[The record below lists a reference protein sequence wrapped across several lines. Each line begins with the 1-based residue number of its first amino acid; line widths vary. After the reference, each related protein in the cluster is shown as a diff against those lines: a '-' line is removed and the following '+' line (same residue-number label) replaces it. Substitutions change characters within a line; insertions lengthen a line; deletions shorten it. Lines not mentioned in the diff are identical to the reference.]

1 MYYILFMK
9 RIREL
14 LSEYFNA
21 TRVGWFLALRQI
33 RRSGKGTTTLIIF
46 IMVLTFLNLVVVSGL
61 LIGLITGSYAQ
72 YRSSYTGEVLITA
85 AQGKS
90 YIEKTPELLA
100 FLQNNPAVEKFS
112 PRYVVSANLLGTL
125 DKLPEKGEKAN
136 RTGLPLAGINPLR
149 EEETTHISRSIIKGQ
164 MLSPDDDGYILIGA
178 SLLKKYS
185 AFADVDVPGLTL
197 IDNVDV
203 GSKVRITIPQGQG
216 VEGSQKDFI
225 VKGIIKSKVDAL
237 SSRAFVLDQEVKR
250 LLPTNKL
257 QVQEIAIRTNHD
269 NALGLAN
276 EIKEFI
282 NDERAARVQ
291 TSEQAIPTF
300 LRDIE
305 TTMKV
310 LGNALSSFALVVA
323 TITIFIVIFINAV
336 TKRKFIGIMKGVGIS
351 PLAIEFS
358 YVLQAFFYGA
368 VGSAIGVA
376 LTFGLLEPYFTNN
389 PINFPFSD
397 GILVVTINGTII
409 RVAILMVVTLL
420 AGFIPAKIIVRK
432 NTLDAIL
439 GR

>member
-1 MYYILFMK
+1 MK

-225 VKGIIKSKVDAL
+225 VKGIIKSKVDVL
-237 SSRAFVLDQEVKR
+237 SFCVFVFDQEVKW
-250 LLPTNKL
+250 LLFVGKL
-257 QVQEIAIRTNHD
+257 
-269 NALGLAN
+269 
-276 EIKEFI
+276 
-282 NDERAARVQ
+282 
-291 TSEQAIPTF
+291 
-300 LRDIE
+300 
-305 TTMKV
+305 
-310 LGNALSSFALVVA
+310 
-323 TITIFIVIFINAV
+323 
-336 TKRKFIGIMKGVGIS
+336 
-351 PLAIEFS
+351 
-358 YVLQAFFYGA
+358 
-368 VGSAIGVA
+368 
-376 LTFGLLEPYFTNN
+376 
-389 PINFPFSD
+389 
-397 GILVVTINGTII
+397 
-409 RVAILMVVTLL
+409 
-420 AGFIPAKIIVRK
+420 
-432 NTLDAIL
+432 
-439 GR
+439 

>member
-1 MYYILFMK
+1 MK

-14 LSEYFNA
+14 FSEYFNA
-21 TRVGWFLALRQI
+21 TRVGWFLAFRQI
-33 RRSGKGTTTLIIF
+33 RRAGKGTTTLIIF

-72 YRSSYTGEVLITA
+72 YRASYTGEVIVTA
-85 AQGKS
+85 AQGKG
-90 YIEKTPELLA
+90 YIEKTTELIA
-100 FLQNNPAVEKFS
+100 FLENHPAVEKFS
-112 PRYVVSANLLGTL
+112 PRYVANANLLGTL

-136 RTGLPLAGINPLR
+136 RTGLPLAGIDPAR
-149 EEETTHISRSIIKGQ
+149 EEAATNFSKNIIKGEP
-164 MLSPDDDGYILIGA
+164 LGPDDNNSILIGA

-185 AFADVDVPGLTL
+185 SFADVDVPGLTL
-197 IDNVDV
+197 LENVDV
-203 GSKVRITIPQGQG
+203 GSRVRVTIPQGGG
-216 VEGSQKDFI
+216 VEGSQKEYI
-225 VKGIIKSKVDAL
+225 VKGIVKSKVDMLAT
-237 SSRAFVLDQEVKR
+237 RAFVLDQEVRR
-250 LLPTNKL
+250 LLPANKL
-257 QVQEIAIRTNHD
+257 QVQEIAIRTDHAH
-269 NALGLAN
+269 ALDLAN

-305 TTMKV
+305 STMAI
-310 LGNALSSFALVVA
+310 LGNALSSFALIVA

-336 TKRKFIGIMKGVGIS
+336 TKRKFIGIMKGIGVS
-351 PLAIEFS
+351 PMAIEFS

-397 GILVVTINGTII
+397 GILVVTVNGTVI

>member
-1 MYYILFMK
+1 MK

-14 LSEYFNA
+14 FSEYFNA
-21 TRVGWFLALRQI
+21 TRVGWFLAFRQI
-33 RRSGKGTTTLIIF
+33 RRAGKGTTALIIF

-85 AQGKS
+85 AQGKA
-90 YIEKTPELLA
+90 YIEKTPEIVA
-100 FLQNNPAVEKFS
+100 FLENHPAVEKFS
-112 PRYVVSANLLGTL
+112 SRYMVNANLLGTL

-136 RTGLPLAGINPLR
+136 RTGLPLAGIDPAR
-149 EEETTHISRSIIKGQ
+149 EEEVTKFSKNIIKGEP
-164 MLSPDDDGYILIGA
+164 LGPDDTNSILIGA

-185 AFADVDVPGLTL
+185 SFADVDVPGLTL
-197 IDNVDV
+197 LENVDV
-203 GSKVRITIPQGQG
+203 GSRVRVTIPQGG
-216 VEGSQKDFI
+216 GIEGSQKEYI
-225 VKGIIKSKVDAL
+225 VKGIVKSKVDMLAT
-237 SSRAFVLDQEVKR
+237 RAFVLDQEVRR
-250 LLPTNKL
+250 LLPANKL
-257 QVQEIAIRTNHD
+257 QVQEIAIRTDHAH
-269 NALGLAN
+269 ALDLAN

-282 NDERAARVQ
+282 NDDRAARVQ

-305 TTMKV
+305 STMAI
-310 LGNALSSFALVVA
+310 LGNALSSFALIVA

-336 TKRKFIGIMKGVGIS
+336 TKRKFIGIMKGIGVS
-351 PLAIEFS
+351 PTAIEFS

-397 GILVVTINGTII
+397 GILVVTVNGTVI

>member
-1 MYYILFMK
+1 MK
-9 RIREL
+9 RFREL
-14 LSEYFNA
+14 LNEYYNA

-33 RRSGKGTTTLIIF
+33 RRAGKGTTTLIIF

-72 YRSSYTGEVLITA
+72 YRSSYTGEVIITA

-90 YIEKTPELLA
+90 MIEKTPELVT
-100 FLQNNPAVEKFS
+100 FLENHRGVQKFS
-112 PRYVVSANLLGTL
+112 PRYVVGASLLGTL

-136 RTGLPLAGINPLR
+136 RTGLSLAGIDPLR
-149 EEETTHISRSIIKGQ
+149 EEETTRISRSLIKGE
-164 MLSPDDDGYILIGA
+164 MLSPEDDGYILIGA

-185 AFADVDVPGLTL
+185 SFADVDVPGLTL
-197 IDNVDV
+197 IENVDV
-203 GSKVRITIPQGQG
+203 GSKVRITVAQGQG
-216 VEGSQKDFI
+216 NEGSQKDFI

-237 SSRAFVLDQEVKR
+237 SSRAFVVDQEVKR
-250 LLPTNKL
+250 LLVANKL
-257 QVQEIAIRTNHD
+257 QVQEIAIRTDHA
-269 NALGLAN
+269 NALNLAN

-305 TTMKV
+305 TTMAV

-336 TKRKFIGIMKGVGIS
+336 TKRKFIGIMKGIGVS
-351 PLAIEFS
+351 PSAIEFS

-368 VGSAIGVA
+368 VGSVIGVA

-397 GILVVTINGTII
+397 GILVVTINGTVI

-420 AGFIPAKIIVRK
+420 AGFVPAKIIVRK